1 MKASSIE
8 SASMLPKK
16 RTPPKVARTSAP
28 PFQRAQRRFLMIVLA
43 VSGLGLLALGGV
55 YLGGAGDRQTS
66 GGSGLALSDIPF
78 DGARAYDYLKQLCAL
93 ERRMSGSPGMAAQQK
108 LLREHFTKLG
118 AQVELQRFPWPHPL
132 NGKPVEL
139 ANLIVRWQ
147 PERAE
152 RIVLC
157 THYDTL
163 PYPLR
168 DRHTPQGKFVGAN
181 DGGSGTALL
190 MALGHEMPRLTSN
203 YGVDFVFFDA
213 EEFMFDENGKFFI
226 GSEHFAAQYAQQKPA
241 YRYRWGVLLDM
252 VGDKDLQLYEEKNS
266 VSWPDTRPLVD
277 DIWATAARL
286 GVTEFIPQ
294 WRHDVR
300 DDHLALHNMAG
311 IPCCNIIDFDYPY
324 WHTTQD
330 TPVNCSALSLAKVGW
345 VLLEWLKAV
354 K

>member
-1 MKASSIE
+1 MAFS
-8 SASMLPKK
+8 
-16 RTPPKVARTSAP
+16 
-28 PFQRAQRRFLMIVLA
+28 VLA
-43 VSGLGLLALGGV
+43 IAALAIKALRGWGDGQAASGSSLTLK
-55 YLGGAGDRQTS
+55 
-66 GGSGLALSDIPF
+66 DIPF
-78 DGARAYDYLKQLCAL
+78 DGEQAYGYLKQLCAL
-93 ERRMSGSPGMAAQQK
+93 QRRLSGSPGMLAQQR
-108 LLREHFTKLG
+108 LLAEHFGKCG
-118 AQVELQRFPWPHPL
+118 GSVESQRFPWPHPL
-132 NGKPVEL
+132 TGKPVEL
-139 ANLIVRWQ
+139 ANLIVRWR
-147 PERAE
+147 PEQTE

-168 DRHTPQGKFVGAN
+168 DPRDKQGTFVGAN

-190 MALGHEMPRLTSN
+190 MALGHEMPKLAGK

-226 GSEHFAAQYAQQKPA
+226 GSEHFAQDYAERKPP

-252 VGDKDLQLYEEKNS
+252 VGDKDLQIYQEKNS
-266 VSWPDTRPLVD
+266 ISWPETRPLVD
-277 DIWATAARL
+277 QIWATAARL
-286 GVTEFIPQ
+286 GVTEFVPE

-300 DDHLALHNMAG
+300 DDHFSLHNMAG

-354 K
+354 Q

>member
-1 MKASSIE
+1 MPA
-8 SASMLPKK
+8 K
-16 RTPPKVARTSAP
+16 RPAP
-28 PFQRAQRRFLMIVLA
+28 PARPFPRAQR
-43 VSGLGLLALGGV
+43 LALAAAV
-55 YLGGAGDRQTS
+55 ALCAPAIGAMAIWALRGWGNGQAA
-66 GGSGLALSDIPF
+66 GGSNMTLKDIPF
-78 DGARAYDYLKQLCAL
+78 DGEQAYGYLKQLCAL
-93 ERRMSGSPGMAAQQK
+93 QRRLSGSPGMLAQQK
-108 LLREHFTKLG
+108 LLAEHFAKCGG
-118 AQVELQRFPWPHPL
+118 AVEFQRFPWPHPL
-132 NGKPVEL
+132 TGKPVEL
-139 ANLIVRWQ
+139 ANLIVRWR
-147 PERAE
+147 PELTE

-168 DRHTPQGKFVGAN
+168 DHRDPQGTFVGAN

-190 MALGHEMPRLTSN
+190 MALGHEMPKLACK
-203 YGVDFVFFDA
+203 YGIDFVLFDA

-226 GSEHFAAQYAQQKPA
+226 GSEHFAQEYAQRKPP

-252 VGDKDLQLYEEKNS
+252 IGDKDLQIYQEKNS
-266 VSWPDTRPLVD
+266 VSWPETRPLVD
-277 DIWATAARL
+277 SIWATAARL
-286 GVTEFIPQ
+286 GVTEFVPE

-300 DDHLALHNMAG
+300 DDHLSLRNIAG

-354 K
+354 Q